1 MSHTSQIDNASPLM
15 LGVSGARGIVG
26 RSLTPAVATRFAQAF
41 AAWLVQRQHAAPGDA
56 VVVGRDSR
64 PSGEMIESAVVAGL
78 LSMGLRPRLTGIAST
93 PAIAG
98 AVRMCDAAGGLVLTA
113 SHNPDPWNGLKPIR
127 GDGSAPPPEDARWI
141 VDAYHANDFDL
152 RDAAGTARLA
162 EPVPAVEW
170 HVASVLELV
179 QRDAIARRGFRVVFD
194 ATCGAGGP
202 EVTLLLEALGVE
214 AIALHAEP
222 TGVFPH
228 TPEPTRANLTELCD
242 VVARE
247 GADLGV
253 ALDPDADRL
262 ALVDE
267 SGRYI
272 GEEYTLALAAR
283 HRLGAGDVAVANLS
297 TSRMID
303 DAAADAGATVVRT
316 PVGEANVA
324 QAMRDAGSVLGGE
337 GNGGVIV
344 PELSWVRDSLA
355 GIVLTLEMLATR
367 DQPLGRIVD
376 ALPAY
381 VIEKDKRPRPD
392 AYDPDALAKRAGESF
407 PDAEIDTRDG
417 IRLDWPDAWLS
428 LRASNTEPI
437 LRLIAESPTAERSRD
452 LLDQAAALLEA

>member
-1 MSHTSQIDNASPLM
+1 MTEKTTADDASPLM

-26 RSLTPAVATRFAQAF
+26 KTLTPAVATRFAQAF
-41 AAWLVQRQHAAPGDA
+41 AAWLIQQRHAELFAT

-98 AVRMCDAAGGLVLTA
+98 AVKKCEAAGGLVLTA
-113 SHNPDPWNGLKPIR
+113 SHNPGPWNGIKPLR
-127 GDGSAPPPEDARWI
+127 GDATAPPPEDARWI
-141 VDAYHANDFDL
+141 VEAYHAGDFDL
-152 RDAAGTARLA
+152 RDAQQTPRLA

-170 HVASVLELV
+170 HVASVLQLV
-179 QRDAIARRGFRVVFD
+179 ERNAIAERGFRVVLD

-202 EVTLLLEALGVE
+202 EVILLLEALGVDV
-214 AIALHAEP
+214 IALHAEP
-222 TGVFPH
+222 TGEFPH
-228 TPEPTRANLTELCD
+228 TPEPTRDNLTELCE

-247 GADLGV
+247 KADLGV
-253 ALDPDADRL
+253 AVDPDADRL

-267 SGRYI
+267 TGRYI
-272 GEEYTLALAAR
+272 GEEYTLALLCR
-283 HRLGAGDVAVANLS
+283 HRLGKGDLGVTNLS

-324 QAMRDAGSVLGGE
+324 QAMRDHGAVIGGE

-344 PELSWVRDSLA
+344 PELSWVRDGLA
-355 GIVLTLEMLATR
+355 GIAMTLDMLATR

-376 ALPAY
+376 NMPAY

-392 AYDPDALAKRAGESF
+392 AYDPDALAERARERF
-407 PDAEIDTRDG
+407 ADAEIDTRDG

-437 LRLIAESPTAERSRD
+437 LRLIAESPTAERSRE
-452 LLDQAAALLEA
+452 LLDQAAALLAS

>member
-1 MSHTSQIDNASPLM
+1 MTEKTKADDASPLM

-26 RSLTPAVATRFAQAF
+26 KTLTPAVATRFAQAF
-41 AAWLVQRQHAAPGDA
+41 ATWLIHQRRAEPSAA

-98 AVRMCDAAGGLVLTA
+98 AVKQCDAAGGLVLTA
-113 SHNPDPWNGLKPIR
+113 SHNPAPWNGIKPLR
-127 GDGSAPPPEDARWI
+127 GDATAPPPEDARWI
-141 VDAYHANDFDL
+141 VEAYHAGGFEL
-152 RDAAGTARLA
+152 RDAQQTPRLA
-162 EPVPAVEW
+162 EPVPAAAW

-179 QRDAIARRGFRVVFD
+179 ERNAIARQGFRVVLD

-202 EVTLLLEALGVE
+202 EVILLLEALGVDV
-214 AIALHAEP
+214 IALHAEP

-228 TPEPTRANLTELCD
+228 TPEPTRDNLTELCEA
-242 VVARE
+242 VAFE
-247 GADLGV
+247 KADLGV
-253 ALDPDADRL
+253 AVDPDADRL

-267 SGRYI
+267 TGRYI
-272 GEEYTLALAAR
+272 GEEYTLALLCR
-283 HRLGAGDVAVANLS
+283 HRLGKGDIGVANLS

-303 DAAADAGATVVRT
+303 DAAHDAGATVIRT

-324 QAMRDAGSVLGGE
+324 QAMRDSGAVLGGE

-344 PELSWVRDSLA
+344 PALSWVRDSLA
-355 GIVLTLEMLATR
+355 GIALTLEMLAHR
-367 DQPLGRIVD
+367 DQSLSRVVD
-376 ALPAY
+376 AMPAY

-392 AYDPDALAKRAGESF
+392 AYDPDTLAEQAQQRF

-437 LRLIAESPTAERSRD
+437 LRLIAESPTAERSRE
-452 LLDQAAALLEA
+452 LLDRAAALLKS

>member
-1 MSHTSQIDNASPLM
+1 
-15 LGVSGARGIVG
+15 
-26 RSLTPAVATRFAQAF
+26 
-41 AAWLVQRQHAAPGDA
+41 
-56 VVVGRDSR
+56 
-64 PSGEMIESAVVAGL
+64 
-78 LSMGLRPRLTGIAST
+78 
-93 PAIAG
+93 
-98 AVRMCDAAGGLVLTA
+98 
-113 SHNPDPWNGLKPIR
+113 
-127 GDGSAPPPEDARWI
+127 
-141 VDAYHANDFDL
+141 
-152 RDAAGTARLA
+152 
-162 EPVPAVEW
+162 
-170 HVASVLELV
+170 
-179 QRDAIARRGFRVVFD
+179 
-194 ATCGAGGP
+194 
-202 EVTLLLEALGVE
+202 
-214 AIALHAEP
+214 
-222 TGVFPH
+222 
-228 TPEPTRANLTELCD
+228 
-242 VVARE
+242 
-247 GADLGV
+247 
-253 ALDPDADRL
+253 
-262 ALVDE
+262 
-267 SGRYI
+267 
-272 GEEYTLALAAR
+272 
-283 HRLGAGDVAVANLS
+283 
-297 TSRMID
+297 MID

-355 GIVLTLEMLATR
+355 GIALTLEMLATR